1 MKKQQHQILGLL
13 AVASAGLLSL
23 GSAQAQNAGYD
34 FNNDLVFFLQSNNS
48 AFSTNIV
55 TAAAGNISAIR
66 DQRGTNGYS
75 VLATSASL
83 GAFLAQGSV
92 YGANWFN
99 SINLY
104 GGAVG
109 SRGTSTFLN
118 SQSSPGGVASG
129 DSNRTVY
136 FTQARG
142 NILNAGASASSPS
155 TPPFS
160 QNVVDTSA
168 SMNTVQNEFENVST
182 SSPFSEPAANSTV
195 DDQAPI
201 GGVQF
206 ANLAGVGNFFSA
218 PFSFGSESNVILV
231 LDLYRMTPITTF
243 NNASPDLN
251 VDLVPLFLGNV
262 VFKNTGEVGFLTV
275 PEPTT
280 ATMIALAVGALAL
293 RNRRRLNA

>member
-23 GSAQAQNAGYD
+23 SSAQAQNAGY
-34 FNNDLVFFLQSNNS
+34 NLNTDLVFFLQSNNS

-66 DQRGTNGYS
+66 DQRGTNAYS

-104 GGAVG
+104 GGAFG

-118 SQSSPGGVASG
+118 NQFGTTG

-142 NILNAGASASSPS
+142 NTLNAGASASSPTATNNAAALNRS
-155 TPPFS
+155 T
-160 QNVVDTSA
+160 
-168 SMNTVQNEFENVST
+168 SMNTVQNEFETASN
-182 SSPFSEPAANSTV
+182 SSPFSEDAANSTV

-201 GGVQF
+201 DGIQF

-293 RNRRRLNA
+293 RNRRRLKA

>member
-23 GSAQAQNAGYD
+23 SSAQAQNAGY
-34 FNNDLVFFLQSNNS
+34 NLNTDLVFFLQSNNS

-66 DQRGTNGYS
+66 DQRGTNAYS

-83 GAFLAQGSV
+83 GDFLAQGSV

-104 GGAVG
+104 GGAFAT
-109 SRGTSTFLN
+109 RGN
-118 SQSSPGGVASG
+118 SSFVNNQFGTTG

-142 NILNAGASASSPS
+142 NTLNPGTSASSPS
-155 TPPFS
+155 GLIDNTVLGTT
-160 QNVVDTSA
+160 NTS
-168 SMNTVQNEFENVST
+168 MTTVQNEFETVSN
-182 SSPFSEPAANSTV
+182 SSPFSEDAANSTV

-201 GGVQF
+201 GGIQF
-206 ANLAGVGNFFSA
+206 ANLAGVGNFLSA
-218 PFSFGSESNVILV
+218 PFNFGSQSNVILV
-231 LDLYRMTPITTF
+231 LDLYRMTPATSF

>member
-23 GSAQAQNAGYD
+23 GSAQAQNAGYN
-34 FNNDLVFFLQSNNS
+34 FNTDLVFFLQSNNS

-104 GGAVG
+104 GGAFG

-118 SQSSPGGVASG
+118 SQSGTTG

-142 NILNAGASASSPS
+142 NTLNAGASASSPS

-160 QNVVDTSA
+160 QNVVDSSG

-231 LDLYRMTPITTF
+231 LDLYRMTPVTTF

-262 VFKNTGEVGFLTV
+262 VFKNTGEVGLLTV

>member
-13 AVASAGLLSL
+13 AVASAGFLSL
-23 GSAQAQNAGYD
+23 GSAQAQNGGY
-34 FNNDLVFFLQSNNS
+34 NLNTDLVFFLQSNNS

-104 GGAVG
+104 GGAFG
-109 SRGTSTFLN
+109 SRGTSTFVN
-118 SQSSPGGVASG
+118 NQSGTTG

-142 NILNAGASASSPS
+142 NTLNAGASASSPS
-155 TPPFS
+155 TLVAS
-160 QNVVDTSA
+160 VEVLNRST
-168 SMNTVQNEFENVST
+168 SMNTVQNEFETVSH
-182 SSPFSEPAANSTV
+182 SSPFSEDAANSTV

-201 GGVQF
+201 GGIQF
-206 ANLAGVGNFFSA
+206 ANLAGVGNFLSS
-218 PFSFGSESNVILV
+218 SFNFGGQSDVILV
-231 LDLYRMTPITTF
+231 LDLYRMSPTSTF
-243 NNASPDLN
+243 GNGTGELYDNDLA
-251 VDLVPLFLGNV
+251 PLFLGNV

>member
-23 GSAQAQNAGYD
+23 GSAQAQNAGYN
-34 FNNDLVFFLQSNNS
+34 FNTDLVFFLQSNNS

-83 GAFLAQGSV
+83 GDFLSQGSV

-104 GGAVG
+104 GGAFAT
-109 SRGTSTFLN
+109 RGNSSFVN
-118 SQSSPGGVASG
+118 SQWGATG

-142 NILNAGASASSPS
+142 NTLNPGTSASSPS
-155 TPPFS
+155 GLIDNTVLGTT
-160 QNVVDTSA
+160 NTS
-168 SMNTVQNEFENVST
+168 MTTVQNEFETVSN
-182 SSPFSEPAANSTV
+182 SSPFSEDAANSTV

-201 GGVQF
+201 GGIQF
-206 ANLAGVGNFFSA
+206 ANLAGVGNFLSA
-218 PFSFGSESNVILV
+218 PFNFGSQSNVILV
-231 LDLYRMTPITTF
+231 LDLYRMTPATSF

-262 VFKNTGEVGFLTV
+262 VFKNTGEVGLLTV